1 MVGKWGGAT
10 AGSLKVVYDA
20 ADSSSTWKL
29 TGTSENVGGFEVR
42 SGTLVLQGANTAHAS
57 YSDSGDW
64 TYAVLESAGGVSVNN
79 GATFRLADHALM
91 TANIT
96 VNNGTFEM
104 TDVVKAATESVC
116 GGQREDVSDIVGL
129 RGNVVLASESA
140 TMKVSTTTANVAL
153 RYDGAISGSGNFE
166 KTGAGTLVLS
176 GTNTFSGTKTVSAG
190 TLEFSSFAAMGT
202 ISDDASKWKIG
213 AEAVLQVSGE
223 GAAVLEKVSGE
234 SSGVLALDADVTE
247 ALDLS
252 KHQNLFIGAALGKT
266 INYGASNLELATNS
280 ESRWLLGGGGGTL
293 KVLSKLTG
301 TGTLVI
307 GNEVSSGTVF
317 LANTNNDFSGKIVL
331 GGVNNFLDYE
341 APAALGNAT
350 LEIQYGNVMGFG
362 DGTNANML
370 KALADASTGVL
381 ALSKDSSASI
391 DFSAKTVALGAV
403 AGETVRYTGTLTQH
417 TSGGYRFGGAGT
429 LVVDTAL
436 SGGSAMSVDAQ
447 GMSGG
452 KIIFAQEN
460 SGYTGAVTIGA
471 KLVDNSEIPD
481 NGTITVGFE
490 NGNALANAS
499 SVTLKKGA
507 VLDVSGADVRLK
519 NVAVES
525 GGAVKNL
532 GSERS
537 TFTVIQESDATWA
550 GGALGG
556 SDSAA
561 IDFVKQGAGTLTLG
575 ANNAFTG
582 TVSIE
587 DGTVVAAS
595 GNSSSYSSFGIAS
608 AGNTIYI
615 GENGTLDL
623 TLNGTNT
630 TQNYNDARL
639 HQTVTGTGTVVVR
652 VNQVS
657 VMAYYG
663 LFPSET
669 CSEVT
674 TVLFSQTEAFNGTVR
689 IEGNSRLLV
698 GKNLN
703 GVSNLDALKNATV
716 EVTSGSQVRVTNTH
730 NGSNADLVSTY
741 TNFVLNGSG
750 FAGKDGWSGN
760 SKYTRFAVDS
770 GKKLG
775 ALSVDCGST
784 VYGNVTLATDATV
797 ASWNY
802 GNGKDGAI
810 YGAILGG
817 AERTLTV
824 AGDRGL
830 SFKADAA
837 SNYGNLKIQNAN
849 GVGGFALR
857 VSGGAYQNTT
867 STALGGGTVSLN
879 AGLRLQFDNSGRAGS
894 NVVYTYG
901 NAFSLANG
909 AEILSAQNTTRLT
922 GSVALAGT
930 SATFTANSG
939 SVLRLEGGI
948 TGASGTTATVTAG
961 SNIALGGNAANA
973 FAGTIAAGAGTQL
986 SLLESAAAGGIASSA
1001 KITFTDSLKLSLEG
1015 TKTFTLDS
1023 VIGAGT
1029 TTTDADTG
1037 AETTAAT
1044 ALNLHYDFT
1053 SGTAGS
1059 SLSAGTLTAD
1069 ALNIFIELDSAGTL
1083 AKGSYTLLSG
1093 NAASALTD
1101 GTYTLANNSAD
1112 RFSLKLENGA
1122 LMLTVDAD
1130 GRLVWKH
1137 QDGNAAWDT
1146 SSTHWYSEKSGDVAF
1161 AAGDSVIF
1169 GNAGIASGNSATSP
1183 ESIALSAQYEVGTVL
1198 ARDAFF
1204 EISGEGGLAGTNAA
1218 LVVSLDGT
1226 LNLANT
1232 GGNVFAQGA
1241 TVQEGGTLR
1250 LSAAGTLTDTA
1261 LSLKSTG
1268 TLSLEADGA
1277 LAGTTTVVFD
1287 GGMLKYGTANA
1298 GDISAFLRAGT
1309 DIVKLDLN
1317 GNTNVA
1323 LADLTALSSTNNAQ
1337 IALSNS
1343 AYNADAGTGAA
1354 SVSLGSATS
1363 AYETAAGSVL
1373 EIDAGVSA
1381 THFGKGTLG
1390 TLSGAGDYTF
1400 DGSAGALVISD
1411 MTDFAGT
1418 ASIVN
1423 AGKDNNLV
1431 VTNKSAGTAW
1441 SISGDWSGGE
1451 LNFNDFAAD
1460 DATITLT
1467 NAVNSHLAQ
1476 GKTFAQDFI
1485 LKNGD
1490 GDYAVKIT
1498 DGSSNTTTTF
1508 SGKFSGDGLFLVDRT
1523 ESGTKVTDRIKFTGD
1538 LSGFTGGFKAEG
1550 TKAFGFIFSDNDGAT
1565 TYANNDAALGT
1576 GTISNGGASVE
1587 LNFAADHG
1595 VANDFSGAGT
1605 VTKTGAGALSLSG
1618 DWTNFT
1624 GTLTVAS
1631 GNGGLTLAGTDQ
1643 HFGGSGKYSIGD
1655 TLRVTGTATFDAGA
1669 TLSFGTL
1676 EVAQSAS
1683 LSMSGGITLVGKAD
1697 ATAAGTLSAGATLSH
1712 AAIVGA
1718 DDGSSWL
1725 SNTVATFAG
1734 TPSDSSASGFSLK
1747 NISLNA
1753 STIVAQ
1759 DNAALTLSGVTLR
1772 DDTAALVVKNSA
1784 TVTLADTFT
1793 SLGEIS
1799 VENGG
1804 TLALA
1809 GTANLFTAGT
1819 DANTPVLATTAGKIS
1834 FGENMLLYLADE
1846 NGATDFGESAVTV
1859 QLFKVENGATF
1870 EGEIS
1875 TENVFWNGAEL
1886 GTRTTTFVFDESAG
1900 TLTLGGTGSYTLRWS
1915 DDAAGT
1921 WDKTATAFTV
1931 SESDTTA
1938 TEKFYDR
1945 DSVIFATADASVTLG
1960 AAVDARTVLVEENLT
1975 LNADATNT
1983 FRADSVFVASGKTLT
1998 LANAA
2003 STAGAYAWD
2012 ALTLESASSVLDL
2025 GAVGGSGAKSVSYDK
2040 ISGAGSVKVAFNAN
2054 AYESTLS
2061 LGDTFTGTA
2070 YIAAGCFDLSKSNIG
2085 SGSYRLADGVNF
2097 QIAGDEKNKTF
2108 AGNITL
2114 DGTSQ
2119 LHTNGESNFTVTG
2132 GIFGSHLSKNG
2143 AGTLTVTGET
2153 RLDTF
2158 TANAGNGTTE
2168 FNGKTTVKNFVLNN
2182 GTTNINGAASIE
2194 SIFVNNGT
2202 ANINSA
2208 ASIENLVLN
2217 AGTTN
2222 INGAATLGALSFGNS
2237 LTLSLGS
2244 SALNLALSLG
2254 DVSLANGKTGTLKIT
2269 NNSKIVS
2276 IASLS
2281 GAAGTKLVL
2290 DGNAATQNVSSFIFG
2305 NGTAAERTGAFAG
2318 TIEAKVTAEST
2329 TGAPRKLAVV
2339 LNGADTS
2346 ATTVTFGTNSVSG
2359 NASSQLGLGLQLDS
2373 AIAGLNSNQSF
2384 GLGTKVFAMNAS
2396 SNPLSGG
2403 ANFSSGTEART
2414 LEIITTAGA
2423 THTFYGEVLAN
2434 VNIETSGEG
2443 TQTFAGAFAENSSLA
2458 VISGTTKLATSTF
2471 SGSLA
2476 VNDGATL
2483 CAGTE
2488 ISLTAENQALK
2499 LFVRDAGSP
2508 LITAENNGKIT
2519 VSESANVYVD
2529 ISSLASLTAADGS
2542 TISLQIAAE
2551 SALAFNDENAHVGWW
2566 ESDSLWKDSDYAFA
2580 YDSDSGMLT
2589 ISIPEPGAFGLLA
2602 GTLALALVA
2611 TRRSRKKR

>member
-1 MVGKWGGAT
+1 M
-10 AGSLKVVYDA
+10 
-20 ADSSSTWKL
+20 
-29 TGTSENVGGFEVR
+29 
-42 SGTLVLQGANTAHAS
+42 
-57 YSDSGDW
+57 
-64 TYAVLESAGGVSVNN
+64 
-79 GATFRLADHALM
+79 
-91 TANIT
+91 
-96 VNNGTFEM
+96 
-104 TDVVKAATESVC
+104 
-116 GGQREDVSDIVGL
+116 
-129 RGNVVLASESA
+129 
-140 TMKVSTTTANVAL
+140 
-153 RYDGAISGSGNFE
+153 
-166 KTGAGTLVLS
+166 
-176 GTNTFSGTKTVSAG
+176 
-190 TLEFSSFAAMGT
+190 
-202 ISDDASKWKIG
+202 
-213 AEAVLQVSGE
+213 
-223 GAAVLEKVSGE
+223 
-234 SSGVLALDADVTE
+234 
-247 ALDLS
+247 
-252 KHQNLFIGAALGKT
+252 
-266 INYGASNLELATNS
+266 
-280 ESRWLLGGGGGTL
+280 
-293 KVLSKLTG
+293 
-301 TGTLVI
+301 
-307 GNEVSSGTVF
+307 
-317 LANTNNDFSGKIVL
+317 
-331 GGVNNFLDYE
+331 
-341 APAALGNAT
+341 
-350 LEIQYGNVMGFG
+350 
-362 DGTNANML
+362 
-370 KALADASTGVL
+370 
-381 ALSKDSSASI
+381 
-391 DFSAKTVALGAV
+391 
-403 AGETVRYTGTLTQH
+403 
-417 TSGGYRFGGAGT
+417 
-429 LVVDTAL
+429 
-436 SGGSAMSVDAQ
+436 
-447 GMSGG
+447 
-452 KIIFAQEN
+452 
-460 SGYTGAVTIGA
+460 
-471 KLVDNSEIPD
+471 
-481 NGTITVGFE
+481 
-490 NGNALANAS
+490 
-499 SVTLKKGA
+499 
-507 VLDVSGADVRLK
+507 
-519 NVAVES
+519 
-525 GGAVKNL
+525 
-532 GSERS
+532 
-537 TFTVIQESDATWA
+537 
-550 GGALGG
+550 
-556 SDSAA
+556 
-561 IDFVKQGAGTLTLG
+561 
-575 ANNAFTG
+575 
-582 TVSIE
+582 
-587 DGTVVAAS
+587 
-595 GNSSSYSSFGIAS
+595 
-608 AGNTIYI
+608 
-615 GENGTLDL
+615 
-623 TLNGTNT
+623 
-630 TQNYNDARL
+630 
-639 HQTVTGTGTVVVR
+639 
-652 VNQVS
+652 
-657 VMAYYG
+657 
-663 LFPSET
+663 
-669 CSEVT
+669 
-674 TVLFSQTEAFNGTVR
+674 
-689 IEGNSRLLV
+689 
-698 GKNLN
+698 
-703 GVSNLDALKNATV
+703 
-716 EVTSGSQVRVTNTH
+716 
-730 NGSNADLVSTY
+730 
-741 TNFVLNGSG
+741 
-750 FAGKDGWSGN
+750 
-760 SKYTRFAVDS
+760 
-770 GKKLG
+770 
-775 ALSVDCGST
+775 DCGST

-849 GVGGFALR
+849 GAGGFALR

-879 AGLRLQFDNSGRAGS
+879 AGLRLQFDNSGRSGS

-986 SLLESAAAGGIASSA
+986 TLLESAAAGGIASSA
-1001 KITFTDSLKLSLEG
+1001 KITFADSLKLSLEG

-1146 SSTHWYSEKSGDVAF
+1146 SSTHWYSEKSGNVAF

-1183 ESIALSAQYEVGTVL
+1183 EIIALSAQYEVGTVL

-1218 LVVSLDGT
+1218 LVVSLGGT

-1250 LSAAGTLTDTA
+1250 LSGAGTLTNTA

-1354 SVSLGSATS
+1354 SVSLGSATL

-1441 SISGDWSGGE
+1441 SISGDWSGGN

-1467 NAVNSHLAQ
+1467 NAVNSWFVLPTQ
-1476 GKTFAQDFI
+1476 TFAQDFI
-1485 LKNGD
+1485 LKNGN

-1523 ESGTKVTDRIKFTGD
+1523 ESGTGVTDRIKFTGD

-1550 TKAFGFIFSDNDGAT
+1550 TTAFGFIFSDNAGAT

-1631 GNGGLTLAGTDQ
+1631 GNGGLTLAGTNK

-1669 TLSFGTL
+1669 TLSFGAL

-1683 LSMSGGITLVGKAD
+1683 LSMSGGITLAGKTD

-1712 AAIVGA
+1712 AEIVGA

-1759 DNAALTLSGVTLR
+1759 DGAALTLSGVTLR

-1793 SLGEIS
+1793 SLGDIS

-1819 DANTPVLATTAGKIS
+1819 DADTPVLATTAGKIS

-1846 NGATDFGESAVTV
+1846 NGATDFGESTVTV

-1886 GTRTTTFVFDESAG
+1886 GGRTSFVFDESAG

-1998 LANAA
+1998 FANAA

-2025 GAVGGSGAKSVSYDK
+2025 GAVGGSGAKDVAYDK
-2040 ISGAGSVKVAFNAN
+2040 ISGAGSVKVAFNTDTE
-2054 AYESTLS
+2054 AYGSTLS

-2097 QIAGDEKNKTF
+2097 QIADETTKTF

-2119 LHTNGESNFTVTG
+2119 LLTNEKSSFTVTG
-2132 GIFGSHLSKNG
+2132 GIFGSHLAKNG

-2158 TANAGNGTTE
+2158 TANAG
-2168 FNGKTTVKNFVLNN
+2168 
-2182 GTTNINGAASIE
+2182 TTNINGS
-2194 SIFVNNGT
+2194 
-2202 ANINSA
+2202 
-2208 ASIENLVLN
+2208 
-2217 AGTTN
+2217 
-2222 INGAATLGALSFGNS
+2222 ATLGALSFGNS

-2244 SALNLALSLG
+2244 SALNLELSLG

-2276 IASLS
+2276 IASLN

-2290 DGNAATQNVSSFIFG
+2290 DGNANTQNVSSFIFG

-2318 TIEAKVTAEST
+2318 TIEAKVTAGS
-2329 TGAPRKLAVV
+2329 GSYRKLAVV

-2346 ATTVTFGTNSVSG
+2346 AATVTFGTNSASG
-2359 NASSQLGLGLQLDS
+2359 KASSQLGLGLQLDS

-2434 VNIETSGEG
+2434 VNIETSGAG

-2499 LFVRDAGSP
+2499 LFVRDAGTP

-2580 YDSDSGMLT
+2580 YNSDSGMLT